1 MFRIFQIGLPGFLL
15 VFFFA
20 QASPLMAT
28 HNRAGEI
35 TFEQIGPLTL
45 KVTITTYTKS
55 SSVAADRDSLLIEW
69 GDGSSQVVPRS
80 NGRGQ
85 ELGNDIK
92 LNLYIAE
99 HTYPGRS
106 TYTLRMTDPN
116 RNGGILNLNPP
127 SSDAIQFFLETQFT
141 FLNQQFQGSNSSPVL
156 LQPPIDFGILG
167 QPFVHNPNAYD
178 PDGDSL
184 AYELIV
190 PQQGPGEVVPNYFF
204 PNQIA
209 PGANNNISL
218 NSRTGE
224 FRWDSPQRAGEYS
237 IAMRIYEFRNGQ
249 LISSMIRDMQIL
261 ILDRDNRP
269 PTVEGIENHCIIA
282 GNTLNVSLFVND
294 PDQGQRVRIQPFG
307 GPFVQNFSPAEIIG
321 PVGFTEVPFDAL
333 FQWNTLCDHISGQN
347 YTAIIRAEDNFLN
360 GQSGL
365 STLKVLNIKVLGDSP
380 KDVTAEASE
389 DLIEVS
395 WEDPY
400 SCEFTETDYFRGF
413 DVWRK
418 INSNPFVPD
427 FCETGMQNRGYTK
440 VGSLLRSSVA
450 GRYVFVDRDVERGKT
465 YCYRIVA
472 VFGRLT
478 PAGFP
483 YNLVE
488 GKPSLEVCEQLVR
501 DVPFPLNVDVRE
513 TDQEEGSIYIRWTL
527 PDPLDLDTLQNP
539 GPYTYELERSTGLG
553 TEDFTPLEGT
563 RNSYPFF
570 QSIVDTVFLDESLN
584 TVENPYTYR
593 IAFYTEGNM
602 DQPYG
607 YSPTASSVRLNLVA
621 SDRRIT
627 LQWLAAVPWENYDYA
642 IFRWNED
649 EMRFDSIGKTQQL
662 FYNDTGLTNEKNYCY
677 KIKTFG
683 QYGIEG
689 LPYPLINFSQEI
701 CGFPID
707 TVPPC
712 PPVLTVSNECSNS
725 QLAGEVFT
733 NLLQWRLGQGDCINE
748 DLAFFRV
755 YYAQNRQGPF
765 ALLEQ
770 LEATSRDYIHR
781 PDLGFKSCYALTAV
795 DSLGNETPLGEIV
808 CAEECP
814 DYILPNTFT
823 PNGDGSN
830 DLFRPI
836 LNRFIKRVEF
846 KVYNRWGNLV
856 FETRDPALNWN
867 GLDSKGR
874 ALDAATYFYT
884 CVFYRVGEE
893 DAGTSL
899 SGYIELIK

>member
-1 MFRIFQIGLPGFLL
+1 MLRFLPKRLSPYFLL
-15 VFFFA
+15 LFMVQSFCA
-20 QASPLMAT
+20 LAT

-35 TFEQIGPLTL
+35 TFEQIGPLTIR
-45 KVTITTYTKS
+45 VTITTYTKS

-69 GDGSSQVVPRS
+69 GDGSTRVIPRS
-80 NGRGQ
+80 NGNGQ

-99 HTYPGRS
+99 HTYPGRA

-127 SSDAIQFFLETQFT
+127 SSDAIQFYLETQFT
-141 FLNQQFQGSNSSPVL
+141 FLNQQFQGPNSSPVL

-184 AYELIV
+184 SYELIV
-190 PQQGPGEVVPNYFF
+190 PQQGPGEIVPNYFF
-204 PNQIA
+204 PNQVA

-218 NSRTGE
+218 NPRTGE
-224 FRWDSPQRAGEYS
+224 FRWESPQRAGEYS

-261 ILDRDNRP
+261 ILDRNNRP
-269 PTVEGIENHCIIA
+269 PVVEGVENHCILA

-294 PDQGQRVRIQPFG
+294 PDPGQRVRIDPFG
-307 GPFVQNFSPAEIIG
+307 GPFIQNFSPAEIIG
-321 PVGFTEVPFDAL
+321 PQGFTEVPFDAL

-360 GQSGL
+360 GVAGL
-365 STLKVLNIKVLGDSP
+365 STLKVLSIKVMGEAP
-380 KDVTAEASE
+380 KEVKAQASE
-389 DLIEVS
+389 EMIRVS

-400 SCEFTETDYFRGF
+400 PCEFTQTDYFRGF

-427 FCETGMQNRGYTK
+427 LCETGMQNRGYTK
-440 VGSLLRSSVA
+440 VGSLLQQSDA
-450 GRYVFVDRDVERGKT
+450 GRYFFEDRSVERGKT

-501 DVPFPLNVDVRE
+501 DVPFPLNVDIRE
-513 TDQEEGSIYIRWTL
+513 TDTQRGSIFIRWTL
-527 PDPLDLDTLQNP
+527 PDPLDLDTLDNP
-539 GPYTYELERSTGLG
+539 GPYAYALERSEGLG
-553 TEDFTPLEGT
+553 TDNFSSIPGT
-563 RNSYPFF
+563 LKIYPYF
-570 QSIVDTVFLDESLN
+570 SSPVDTLYLDENLN
-584 TVENPYTYR
+584 TTEIPYTYR
-593 IAFYTEGNM
+593 IAFYTQG
-602 DQPYG
+602 DTSQPYG
-607 YSPTASSVRLNLVA
+607 YSPTASSLRLNLVA

-627 LQWLAAVPWENYDYA
+627 LQWSAAVPWENYAYQ
-642 IFRWNED
+642 IFRWD
-649 EMRFDSIGKTQQL
+649 EEGMQFDSIGTTQQN
-662 FYNDTGLTNEKNYCY
+662 FYNDTGLSNDKEYCY
-677 KIKTFG
+677 KVQSLG

-689 LPYPLINFSQEI
+689 LPFPLLNFSQEI

-712 PPVLTVSNECSNS
+712 SPELSVSNECNNAN
-725 QLAGEVFT
+725 LAAEVFR
-733 NLLQWRLGQGDCINE
+733 NLLQWRLGQGDCIND
-748 DLAFFRV
+748 DLASFRI
-755 YYAQNRQGPF
+755 YYAQKEQGPF
-765 ALLEQ
+765 LFLEE
-770 LEATSRDYIHR
+770 LNPTARDYFHT
-781 PDLGFKSCYALTAV
+781 PNLGTKSCYAVTAV
-795 DSLGNETPLGEIV
+795 DSLGNETAIDSVV

-830 DLFRPI
+830 DIFRPI
-836 LNRFIKRVEF
+836 LNRFIERVEF

-856 FETRDPALNWN
+856 FETQDPSLQWD
-867 GLDSKGR
+867 GLDLKGR
-874 ALDAATYFYT
+874 ELDAATYFYT
-884 CVFYRVGEE
+884 CVFFRVGENSS
-893 DAGTSL
+893 GTKI